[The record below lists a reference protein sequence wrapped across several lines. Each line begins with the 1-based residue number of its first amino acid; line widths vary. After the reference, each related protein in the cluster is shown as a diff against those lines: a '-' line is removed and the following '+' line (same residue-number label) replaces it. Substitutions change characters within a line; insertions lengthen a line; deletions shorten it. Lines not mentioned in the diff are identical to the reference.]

1 MMKQSQQKGL
11 VELEVQ
17 VNNEIEMYDI
27 KDVQRILKIGR
38 NNVYKLLKLPTFPVI
53 KIGNKYIIPR
63 AEFEQWVHKSIHKKY
78 L

>member
-1 MMKQSQQKGL
+1 MMEKLQPKGL
-11 VELEVQ
+11 VELEAQ
-17 VNNEIEMYDI
+17 VNKEIEMYDI

-38 NNVYKLLKLPTFPVI
+38 NNVYKLLKVPTFPVI

>member
-1 MMKQSQQKGL
+1 MMEKSQPKGL
-11 VELEVQ
+11 VELEAQ
-17 VNNEIEMYDI
+17 VNKEIEIYDI

-38 NNVYKLLKLPTFPVI
+38 NNVYKLLKVPTFPVI

>member
-1 MMKQSQQKGL
+1 MMEILQPKGL
-11 VELEVQ
+11 VELEAQ
-17 VNNEIEMYDI
+17 VNKEIEIYDI

-38 NNVYKLLKLPTFPVI
+38 NNVYKLLKVPTFPVI

>member
-1 MMKQSQQKGL
+1 MEILQPKGL
-11 VELEVQ
+11 VELEAQ
-17 VNNEIEMYDI
+17 VNKEIEIYDI

-38 NNVYKLLKLPTFPVI
+38 NNVYKLLKVPTFPVI

>member
-1 MMKQSQQKGL
+1 MEILQPKGL
-11 VELEVQ
+11 VELEAQ
-17 VNNEIEMYDI
+17 VNKEIEIYNI

-38 NNVYKLLKLPTFPVI
+38 NNVYKLLKVPTFPVI

>member
-1 MMKQSQQKGL
+1 MEILQPKGL
-11 VELEVQ
+11 VELEAQ
-17 VNNEIEMYDI
+17 VNKEIEIYDI

-38 NNVYKLLKLPTFPVI
+38 NNVYKLLKVPTFPAI